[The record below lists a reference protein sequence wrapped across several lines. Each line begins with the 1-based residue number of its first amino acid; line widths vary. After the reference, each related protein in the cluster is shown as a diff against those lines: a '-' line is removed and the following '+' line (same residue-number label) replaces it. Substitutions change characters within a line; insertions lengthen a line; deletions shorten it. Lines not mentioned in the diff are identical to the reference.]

1 MKAYCFIP
9 GENLPTVSLPLFSLF
24 ILNYVDMVAMVCHG
38 NFYSCK
44 LNSEKDCLHC
54 VEVYL
59 VIFSQAPGAPLGA
72 LAGWCGEVASG

>member
-1 MKAYCFIP
+1 
-9 GENLPTVSLPLFSLF
+9 
-24 ILNYVDMVAMVCHG
+24 MVAMVCHG

-54 VEVYL
+54 MEVYL